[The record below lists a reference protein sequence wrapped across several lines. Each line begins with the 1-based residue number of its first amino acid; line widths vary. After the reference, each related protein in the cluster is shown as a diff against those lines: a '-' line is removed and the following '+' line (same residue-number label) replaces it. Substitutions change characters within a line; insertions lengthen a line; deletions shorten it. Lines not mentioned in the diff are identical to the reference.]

1 MLNYIEYLNV
11 PTTVAIAIVAAF
23 LIMQIV
29 GEMLEFKGKVV
40 PEFLKVRKYFSR
52 KKAEKAEN
60 MQTLK
65 EVRQLLMEREENAE
79 TLKEVKQL
87 LSEVNGHYSEDNIT
101 KRNNWMTWV
110 NDRAEIYDKSII
122 EISKNLRDVTQALR
136 DNTKLT
142 EEMFIQNSRDRIID
156 FATKVADDEA
166 VVSREEFNR
175 IFKVYDKYEKYLDE
189 HDLTNGEVDV
199 AIRIIREA
207 YEHRIRKHLFIEDVR
222 GYESLIA

>member
-1 MLNYIEYLNV
+1 MLNYIEYLNI
-11 PTTVAIAIVAAF
+11 PTTVAITIVAAF

-40 PEFLKVRKYFSR
+40 PEFLKIRKYFSR

-65 EVRQLLMEREENAE
+65 EVRQLLIEREENAE
-79 TLKEVKQL
+79 TLRDVRHL
-87 LSEVNGHYSEDNIT
+87 LSEVNEHYSEDNIT
-101 KRNNWMTWV
+101 KRDSWMTWV
-110 NDRAEIYDKSII
+110 NDMAKIYDKSII
-122 EISKNLRDVTQALR
+122 EISKNLSDVTQALR

-142 EEMFIQNSRDRIID
+142 EEMFIQSSRDRIID

-175 IFKVYDKYEKYLDE
+175 IFKVYAKYEKYLEE

-207 YEHRIRKHLFIEDVR
+207 YEHRMKKHLFIEDVR
-222 GYESLIA
+222 GYES